1 MSPVMSLAK
10 RLYDLQQIDLEIQK
24 TQEAL
29 TDISHQLGESKALLK
44 ARAGLLDE
52 EKHLAEMEKQQRDV
66 EWEVEDMRS
75 NIAQLNDKLYG
86 GKIKNPKEL
95 VSFEKELEIF
105 KTNLRQK
112 EDNLLDLM
120 TEIEATQDKIKSDA
134 ERLKKLEWEWQQ
146 EQEVLVQRQAEVE
159 SRLLELSQK
168 RQVLTSEVTPQAFEL
183 YEGVRSRKGQAVVRV
198 EQGRCHGCHLT
209 LSMNEL
215 QRARAG
221 ALAQCSSCGRILY
234 LG

>member
-1 MSPVMSLAK
+1 MSLAK
-10 RLYDLQQIDLEIQK
+10 RLHDLQQIDLEIQK
-24 TQEAL
+24 EQEAL
-29 TDISHQLGESKALLK
+29 TEISHQLGESEALLRAK
-44 ARAGLLDE
+44 AELLDE

-66 EWEVEDMRS
+66 EWEVEDLRS
-75 NIAQLNDKLYG
+75 SIAQVNDKLYG

-95 VSFEKELEIF
+95 VSFEKELGIF
-105 KTNLRQK
+105 KTKLRQM

-120 TEIEATQDKIKSDA
+120 TEIETTQDKIKSDR
-134 ERLKKLEWEWQQ
+134 ERLRKLEEKWQR
-146 EQEVLVQRQAEVE
+146 ELEILVQRQAEVK
-159 SRLLELSQK
+159 SRLSQLSQK
-168 RQVLTSEVTPQAFEL
+168 RQILTSEVAPQTLEL
-183 YEGVRSRKGQAVVRV
+183 YDGVRLRKGQAVVKV

-209 LSMNEL
+209 LSMSEL

>member
-1 MSPVMSLAK
+1 MNPVMSLAK

-24 TQEAL
+24 AQEAL
-29 TDISHQLGESKALLK
+29 SDISHQLGESKALLK
-44 ARAGLLDE
+44 ARAELLDE

-66 EWEVEDMRS
+66 EWEVEDLRS

-105 KTNLRQK
+105 KTNLREK

-120 TEIEATQDKIKSDA
+120 TEMEATQDKLKSDR
-134 ERLKKLEWEWQQ
+134 ERLKKLEGEWQR
-146 EQEVLVQRQAEVE
+146 EQKFLVQRQTDVE
-159 SRLLELSQK
+159 NQLSDLRRK
-168 RQVLTSEVTPQAFEL
+168 RQALTSEVAPQALEL

-209 LSMNEL
+209 LSMNEW
-215 QRARAG
+215 QRARTG